1 MTDVYVPPRSTA
13 LIVVESVASIALVI
27 LAIIGNFLILV
38 ALYRNP
44 HLRNSTNIYI
54 AALAVTDLLNAC
66 IPGTLFASTM
76 VMGRLVFSLTACR
89 LSGFLVHF
97 LTYVSMATMTLTA
110 VNRYRKIPKIS
121 PWADIFQR
129 PFLRG
134 LFLKGFIFGRGL
146 SMAGNLRFKI
156 DWASLIVGRKL
167 SVFAY

>member
-13 LIVVESVASIALVI
+13 LLVVESMASIALVI

-76 VMGRLVFSLTACR
+76 VMGRFTFSLTACR

-110 VNRYRKIPKIS
+110 VNRY
-121 PWADIFQR
+121 
-129 PFLRG
+129 
-134 LFLKGFIFGRGL
+134 
-146 SMAGNLRFKI
+146 
-156 DWASLIVGRKL
+156 SLDSL
-167 SVFAY
+167 EQ

>member
-1 MTDVYVPPRSTA
+1 MKSKVQRNKLKVLNGNMTDVYVPPRSTA
-13 LIVVESVASIALVI
+13 LLVVESVASIALVI
-27 LAIIGNFLILV
+27 IAIIGNFLILV

-76 VMGRLVFSLTACR
+76 VMGRFTFSLTACR

-110 VNRYRKIPKIS
+110 VNRYSLVQGGKT
-121 PWADIFQR
+121 FC
-129 PFLRG
+129 
-134 LFLKGFIFGRGL
+134 
-146 SMAGNLRFKI
+146 
-156 DWASLIVGRKL
+156 ASLLRILYRRLKAGF
-167 SVFAY
+167 SVC

>member
-1 MTDVYVPPRSTA
+1 MFRHNTCLAVVVTNKVVNENMTDVLVPPRSTA

-76 VMGRLVFSLTACR
+76 VMGRLMFSLTACR

-110 VNRYRKIPKIS
+110 VNRYS
-121 PWADIFQR
+121 
-129 PFLRG
+129 
-134 LFLKGFIFGRGL
+134 
-146 SMAGNLRFKI
+146 SFK
-156 DWASLIVGRKL
+156 KL
-167 SVFAY
+167 WGVS